1 VKEKK
6 GEKQNILERGYRV
19 KEEIN
24 PRNFGGSRLSRI
36 IRRESVRNSASSIV
50 RINWC

>member
-24 PRNFGGSRLSRI
+24 PRNFGGSRLSGI